1 MNDGDAGG
9 AGGFGARLA
18 RELRS
23 ARLDRRL
30 STAALA
36 EASGVSRG
44 AVLKVES
51 GASQP
56 SAALLGRLCGPLGL
70 TLSELFAR
78 VEEPG
83 RQDERVVRGAEAPVW
98 TDPASGYRRRS
109 LSPAGAHLELTE
121 IELPAGAA
129 VTYPAAAYAR
139 VHQQVWVLA
148 GTLSLTEGTVEHV
161 LAAGDCLTLGPAAD
175 CTFRAPA
182 AEPGAEPGARTRYLV
197 VTAPR

>member
-1 MNDGDAGG
+1 MDDSGTDDT

-18 RELRS
+18 RELRT

-36 EASGVSRG
+36 EAAGVSRG

-70 TLSELFAR
+70 TLSELFTR
-78 VEEPG
+78 VEEPS
-83 RQDERVVRGAEAPVW
+83 REDARVVRAAESPVW

-109 LSPAGAHLELTE
+109 LSPAGGHLELTE

-139 VHQQVWVLA
+139 IHQQVWVLD
-148 GTLSLTEGTVEHV
+148 GTLELSEGAVAHV
-161 LAAGDCLTLGPAAD
+161 LATGDGLLLGPPAD
-175 CTFRAPA
+175 CTFRAPGDTSA
-182 AEPGAEPGARTRYLV
+182 RYLV

>member
-1 MNDGDAGG
+1 VEDSGT
-9 AGGFGARLA
+9 GGFGTRLA
-18 RELRS
+18 GVLRS

-78 VEEPG
+78 VEEPA
-83 RQDERVVRGAEAPVW
+83 REDERLVRADEAPVW
-98 TDPASGYRRRS
+98 TDPATGYRRRG
-109 LSPAGAHLELTE
+109 LSPPGSHLELTE
-121 IELPAGAA
+121 VELPAGAA
-129 VTYPAAAYAR
+129 VTYPAAAYTR
-139 VHQQVWVLA
+139 IHQQVWVLA
-148 GTLSLTEGTVEHV
+148 GTLALTEGTVEHV
-161 LAAGDCLTLGPAAD
+161 LAAGDGLLLGPAAD
-175 CTFRAPA
+175 CTFRAPRDT
-182 AEPGAEPGARTRYLV
+182 PTRYLV

>member
-1 MNDGDAGG
+1 MDDSGTDDT

-18 RELRS
+18 RELRT

-36 EASGVSRG
+36 EAAGVSRG

-70 TLSELFAR
+70 TLSELFTR
-78 VEEPG
+78 VEEPS
-83 RQDERVVRGAEAPVW
+83 REDARVVRAAESPVW
-98 TDPASGYRRRS
+98 TDPSSGYRRRS
-109 LSPAGAHLELTE
+109 LSPAGGHLELTE

-139 VHQQVWVLA
+139 IHQQVWVLD
-148 GTLSLTEGTVEHV
+148 GTLELTEGAAAHV
-161 LAAGDCLTLGPAAD
+161 LATGDGLLLGPPAD
-175 CTFRAPA
+175 CTFGAPGDTSA
-182 AEPGAEPGARTRYLV
+182 RYLV